1 MQLAK
6 LKHILFILTA
16 FFLVYFSLTFPFDYL
31 NLFDSET
38 VLTSSEFKQLLN
50 KENIFNNDLVVSVAS
65 PENDEKM
72 KEYIIKYKLFN
83 LVNVKTLKVK
93 VADDE
98 NIYAGGDA
106 LGFSLKSKGAI
117 IVGGNY
123 ILTKT
128 GKQNPFKESGLQI
141 GDIIIKLNDYEI
153 NSTADISIFLEDY
166 YKENDE
172 IKVTIM
178 RNNEIKDVSITPAL
192 DIQSN
197 SYKLGIWIKDTT
209 LGVGTLTFINDET
222 CRFGALGHAVSV
234 GDNNRGYEVE
244 NGEIYDC
251 RIIGVKE
258 GQNGKAG
265 QLMGTFSP
273 AQETHGSIDKN
284 CEYGVFGTLNENSL
298 IDYIEDKYPIEVGG
312 RATVKPGKAQILS
325 CIDGKNIKTYDIEII
340 KTNFQKSSNEKSMVI
355 RVIDKELLSKTGGI
369 VQGMSGSP
377 IIQNGKL
384 VGAVTHVFLNDASK
398 GFGIYIDWM
407 IDE

>member
-1 MQLAK
+1 MQLGK
-6 LKHILFILTA
+6 LKHILFILIA
-16 FFLVYFSLTFPFDYL
+16 FFLVYFSFTFPFEYL
-31 NLFDSET
+31 NLFENET
-38 VLTSSEFKQLLN
+38 ILTSSEFEALLN
-50 KENIFNNDLVVSVAS
+50 EDNIFNNDLVVSVSS
-65 PENDEKM
+65 PENDEKI
-72 KEYIIKYKLFN
+72 KEYIVKYKLFN
-83 LVNVKTLKVK
+83 LVNIKTLKVK
-93 VADDE
+93 VTDDE

-117 IVGGNY
+117 IIGGNY
-123 ILTKT
+123 IITKN
-128 GKQNPFKESGLQI
+128 GKANPFKNSGLQI
-141 GDIIIKLNDYEI
+141 GDIIVKLNDMEI
-153 NSTADISIFLEDY
+153 NSSLDITEFLENFEGG
-166 YKENDE
+166 EN
-172 IKVTIM
+172 IRVSVI
-178 RNNEIKDVSITPAL
+178 RNNNLQTFAITPAL
-192 DIQSN
+192 DIQTN
-197 SYKLGIWIKDTT
+197 SYKLGVWIKDTT
-209 LGVGTLTFINDET
+209 LGVGTLTFINDGT
-222 CRFGALGHAVSV
+222 SRFGALGHAVSV
-234 GDNNRGYEVE
+234 GDNSHGYEVE
-244 NGEIYDC
+244 TGDIYDC

-273 AQETHGSIDKN
+273 AQETHGTIDKN
-284 CEYGVFGTLNENSL
+284 CEYGVFGTLNDESL
-298 IDYIEDKYPIEVGG
+298 YDYIEDKFPIEVGG

-325 CIDGKNIKTYDIEII
+325 CIDGKNIETYDIEII